1 MDARGDLALDR
12 LSYGARI
19 ARHAAQTRS
28 RQLPPEVVNH
38 AMLHILDTLAAVVSG
53 AQLEAGRAGQRY
65 AESVGGTPQA
75 CVLGTHIRAP
85 LVEAALAN
93 GMAAHA
99 DESDD
104 SHEESQTHPG
114 CGVVPAAIV
123 VAEEQRSS
131 GREFLEAVV
140 LGYDMTTRFA
150 QAFGS
155 GMSFKNSSL
164 SSHAYG
170 PLIGGGYAAGSLLG
184 FDEGGFRILLN
195 YLAQEASGL
204 TTWRLDERHTLKS
217 YVFGGMPASNAVK
230 AAALVRSGFTGGGD
244 VLDLTSRNMLDAI
257 CPEPHPDALIDGLG
271 ERYTIVETDI
281 KKYPVGY
288 PIAAPLAA
296 LEQIIAAHPFD
307 PRDVTEVR
315 VYYHEDWYKVI
326 GDKSRMP
333 DVNLRY
339 CLAVTLLDG
348 SLSFRASHDADRMAT
363 GEVIDLGNRIRMLG
377 PQPHLDRFAARVEIV
392 VGDEV
397 FGAEQGRNVLG
408 RAENPMSKTQVNAKA
423 LELMSPV
430 IGETGA
436 LRAVEMVDNLEQ
448 IADMRE
454 LVAQLRRPSPATS
467 PASRGAGSR

>member
-1 MDARGDLALDR
+1 MNAREDLELD
-12 LSYGARI
+12 SSTYGTRI
-19 ARHAAQTRS
+19 ARHGAQARS
-28 RQLPPEVVNH
+28 RQLLPGVIDR
-38 AMLHILDTLAAVVSG
+38 AKLHILDTLAAVVSG
-53 AQLEAGRAGQRY
+53 ADLEAGRAGKRY
-65 AESVGGTPQA
+65 AESVSGAPQA
-75 CVLGTHIRAP
+75 SVLGTHICAP
-85 LVEAALAN
+85 LIEAALAN

-131 GREFLEAVV
+131 GRDFLRAVV

-170 PLIGGGYAAGSLLG
+170 PLIGGGYAAGSLMG

-230 AAALVRSGFTGGGD
+230 AVALVRSGFTGGGD

-257 CPEPHPDALIDGLG
+257 CPDPRPDALIDRLG
-271 ERYTIVETDI
+271 EHYTIVETDI

-307 PRDVTEVR
+307 PQDVTEVR

-326 GDKSRMP
+326 GDRSRMP

-348 SLSFRASHDADRMAT
+348 SLSFEASHDADRMAT
-363 GEVIDLGNRIRMLG
+363 GEVIDLGNRIKMLG
-377 PQPHLDRFAARVEIV
+377 PQPYLDRFAARVEIL
-392 VGDEV
+392 VGDQV

-408 RAENPMSKTQVNAKA
+408 RAENPMSKTQVQAKA

-430 IGETGA
+430 IGEAGA
-436 LRAVEMVDNLEQ
+436 LRAVEMVDKLDQ

-454 LVAQLRRPSPATS
+454 VVAQLRRPL
-467 PASRGAGSR
+467 

>member
-1 MDARGDLALDR
+1 MHARKDPDPDSAM
-12 LSYGARI
+12 YGTHI
-19 ARHAAQTRS
+19 ARHAAGACS
-28 RQLPPEVVNH
+28 RQLPPEVMDH
-38 AMLHILDTLAAVVSG
+38 AKLHILDTLAAIVSG
-53 AQLEAGRAGQRY
+53 AGLEAGRAGRRY
-65 AESVGGTPQA
+65 AEAVGGAPQA
-75 CVLGTHIRAP
+75 SLLGTHVRAP

-123 VAEEQRSS
+123 AAEQRRSS
-131 GREFLEAVV
+131 GQDFLRAVV

-150 QAFGS
+150 QALGS
-155 GMSFKNSSL
+155 GMSFKHSSL

-170 PLIGGGYAAGSLLG
+170 PLMGAGYAAGALMG
-184 FDEGGFRILLN
+184 FDEGGFRVLLN

-230 AAALVRSGFTGGGD
+230 AAALVRSGFSGGGD
-244 VLDLTSRNMLDAI
+244 VLDRTGRNMLDAI
-257 CPEPHPDALIDGLG
+257 SPDPRPDALIQGLG
-271 ERYTIVETDI
+271 MRYAILETDI

-296 LEQIIAAHPFD
+296 LEKIVAAHPFD
-307 PRDVTEVR
+307 PGEVKEVR

-326 GDKSRMP
+326 GDESRMP

-339 CLAVTLLDG
+339 CLAAALLDG
-348 SLSFRASHDADRMAT
+348 SLTFEASHDADRMT
-363 GEVIDLGNRIRMLG
+363 TREVVDLGGRIAMLG
-377 PQPHLDRFAARVEIV
+377 PLPHLDRFAARVEIV
-392 VGDEV
+392 LGDRV

-408 RAENPMSKTQVNAKA
+408 RAENPMSKTEVQAKA
-423 LELMSPV
+423 LELMNPV
-430 IGETGA
+430 IGETA
-436 LRAVEMVDNLEQ
+436 ARQAVELVDRLNQ
-448 IADMRE
+448 VADMGE
-454 LVAQLRRPSPATS
+454 LIACLRRPP
-467 PASRGAGSR
+467 